1 MSMTHAEAEL
11 VSAAA
16 AAKWKRPRGAEAD
29 RQIATVGR
37 LYEKKLAKKLAD
49 DLALQ
54 AEKDKASHLA
64 SVHAEEKAGDL
75 FDELIPDYLVW
86 SRDGLSA
93 TEKGYYTWINPKSI
107 GTLQVFMPF
116 VALDYPKAWVEW
128 SYWDGNKFVAAD
140 DAETA
145 IGELY
150 VHKYP
155 PITEAQIKVLIYG
168 PF

>member
-1 MSMTHAEAEL
+1 MKLTFEDAQLIAEAASTMQRR
-11 VSAAA
+11 V
-16 AAKWKRPRGAEAD
+16 RGQEAE
-29 RQIATVGR
+29 REIATIGR
-37 LYEKKLAKKLAD
+37 LYEKKLAKKLAE

-64 SVHAEEKAGDL
+64 SVHAEEKAGVF
-75 FDELIPDYLVW
+75 FDELIPEYLIW
-86 SRDGLSA
+86 NRDGLSA
-93 TEKGYYTWINPKSI
+93 TEKGYFAFINPTKI

-116 VALDYPKAWVEW
+116 EALNYPKAWVEW
-128 SYWDGNKFVAAD
+128 SYWNGNQFVAAD